1 MIAWY
6 SLLQPSYARTFGSA
20 PRSSNSLAAAT
31 GSFATSAAA
40 PLTTLIKGVSPSA
53 DLVLT
58 SAPRSQ
64 SSWTTDRWAPQQAA
78 MRTVGA
84 TRELGNAH
92 ENVAGARFLSRA
104 RAPRTRWGLAKPD
117 PLAGGLA
124 RFHGYLA
131 MAEAFILL
139 HLPPAFLHC
148 FFVPASET
156 SDPSAPRQWRL
167 AFANAAGEAARAN
180 AAIRA
185 NFIQLLLGRMC
196 LLAILARAL
205 GLASIELARTVGG
218 AWPPGRTSVKEILL
232 PGRQFLRGGS
242 VVRCRRP
249 LFG

>member
-1 MIAWY
+1 MNDRLVQPIATIVRKDVRIGAALEQQPRRGNR
-6 SLLQPSYARTFGSA
+6 LLRNLRRRPSHDVDQ
-20 PRSSNSLAAAT
+20 
-31 GSFATSAAA
+31 GSFTERRPGIDVRAQITKQLDHGSVGTTASRDENRA
-40 PLTTLIKGVSPSA
+40 P
-53 DLVLT
+53 VL
-58 SAPRSQ
+58 
-64 SSWTTDRWAPQQAA
+64 
-78 MRTVGA
+78 VGA

-218 AWPPGRTSVKEILL
+218 AWPLAERL
-232 PGRQFLRGGS
+232 
-242 VVRCRRP
+242 
-249 LFG
+249 